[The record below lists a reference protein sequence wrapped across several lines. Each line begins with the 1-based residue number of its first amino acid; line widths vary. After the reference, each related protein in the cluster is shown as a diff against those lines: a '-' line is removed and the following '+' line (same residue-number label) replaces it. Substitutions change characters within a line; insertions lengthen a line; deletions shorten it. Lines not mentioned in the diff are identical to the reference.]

1 MYMVLCI
8 TLYINKLIYVYIY
21 MYIYIRGESSTYIHI
36 YIHIYLLLPLAS
48 EGSTAAS
55 PVHADAYCQPRCQD
69 TELAKNTGG
78 VSENYVYRPNASE
91 IGEAWSTG
99 RTGY

>member
-1 MYMVLCI
+1 
-8 TLYINKLIYVYIY
+8 

>member
-1 MYMVLCI
+1 
-8 TLYINKLIYVYIY
+8 

-91 IGEAWSTG
+91 IGEDWSTG

>member
-1 MYMVLCI
+1 MCI
-8 TLYINKLIYVYIY
+8 YIY
-21 MYIYIRGESSTYIHI
+21 GERVAHIYIYI

>member
-21 MYIYIRGESSTYIHI
+21 ICIYIYGERVAHIYI